1 MPAQL
6 MSEETHHHVMNG
18 KENTSL
24 APKRLEG
31 KVAIVTGGARG
42 IGEATVRLFV
52 KNGAK
57 VIIAD
62 IDDPN
67 GTVLANT
74 LSPSATYL
82 HCDVTSEEEIKN
94 LVNTTISLYGR
105 LDILFNNAGILG
117 NQTKNKKSITS
128 FDPNEFDKIMGVN
141 VKGAALGMKH
151 AARVMVPRR
160 SGCIISTASVAGV
173 MGGLGPHAYSA
184 SKHALV
190 GLTKNVACEL
200 GKFGIRVNCIS
211 PFGVATSMLV
221 NAWRGC
227 DEEEEEG
234 EGMVVEGCGVP
245 GVEEVEKMEEIVR
258 GMANLKGVT
267 LKGRDIAE
275 AALYLAS
282 DESRYVSGHNLVV
295 DGGFTTSKNCV
306 GL

>member
-1 MPAQL
+1 M
-6 MSEETHHHVMNG
+6 
-18 KENTSL
+18 
-24 APKRLEG
+24 EG

-62 IDDPN
+62 VDDPN

-94 LVNTTISLYGR
+94 LISTTISLYGR

-221 NAWRGC
+221 NAWKGC

-234 EGMVVEGCGVP
+234 EGMVVEGCGVR